1 MNDAQRTLAWI
12 FAAAIFASI
21 LYAPWERAAT
31 IPDFG
36 HVTFQSLHSEIW
48 EPPVINSPNPNV
60 GEIRL
65 RTEVLIREWIAASL
79 IYGSV
84 FFALSDKKKKPAHGD
99 IETANLESKG
109 IQ

>member
-1 MNDAQRTLAWI
+1 
-12 FAAAIFASI
+12 
-21 LYAPWERAAT
+21 
-31 IPDFG
+31 
-36 HVTFQSLHSEIW
+36 
-48 EPPVINSPNPNV
+48 
-60 GEIRL
+60 
-65 RTEVLIREWIAASL
+65 LIREWIAASL